1 MLRKLQPPCNSS
13 VAPVLIANRWGWGWG
28 VGLEL
33 ERLVYESKATGTTES
48 LGNLV
53 VILAESQKNNARDE
67 LTGALAAHRERYI
80 QVVEG
85 PAQAL
90 DSLLRRLEDDPRH
103 KDVTLL
109 DRDRID
115 ERLFGAW
122 TMASARITPVYG
134 DALDRLAAG
143 DELTAGK
150 VIHILL
156 DAVRADQFDKAV
168 SAS

>member
-1 MLRKLQPPCNSS
+1 MLGRLQPACNFS
-13 VAPVLIANRWGWGWG
+13 VALVLIVSIWGWG

-53 VILAESQKNNARDE
+53 VILAESQKNNARDG

-109 DRDRID
+109 DRQPIS

-122 TMASARITPVYG
+122 TMASARITPAYG
-134 DALDRLAAG
+134 EALDRLVEG
-143 DELTAGK
+143 DELTPPK
-150 VIHILL
+150 VIRILL
-156 DAVRADQFDKAV
+156 DAVRADQFEKAV